1 MFFNRAPARPSHKRD
16 SNIPVK
22 TSYVS
27 NRVALPPGFLT
38 TAPPDARPATA
49 KRIDFASSPLPEYA
63 GRYAAVLD
71 HVLSP
76 SECAALLALAEA
88 SVPLSSGPGNN
99 DAADNDD
106 DPWHPALVNV
116 GGGFEVLQPDYR
128 NGDRIIWDC
137 QEVVDRIWARCLAAA
152 AAAAPAGGVEGDAG
166 LLERVAAV
174 EAGEVA
180 IVGHNP
186 RQRDGARWEFSR
198 VNERMRFLRYEK
210 GGFFKPHCDAPF
222 VDARDPSRTF
232 QTIFTIHL
240 YLNDSDAEVK
250 GAELVGGAT
259 TFYSS
264 DGKRRIDV
272 HPKAGRVLIFQHR
285 RLLHSGDDVLR
296 GTKYTMRTD
305 IMYEL
310 KIPETRQ

>member
-198 VNERMRFLRYEK
+198 VNERMRFL
-210 GGFFKPHCDAPF
+210 
-222 VDARDPSRTF
+222 ST
-232 QTIFTIHL
+232 L
-240 YLNDSDAEVK
+240 
-250 GAELVGGAT
+250 
-259 TFYSS
+259 
-264 DGKRRIDV
+264 
-272 HPKAGRVLIFQHR
+272 
-285 RLLHSGDDVLR
+285 
-296 GTKYTMRTD
+296 
-305 IMYEL
+305 
-310 KIPETRQ
+310 